1 MYNVLDNVE
10 LLKLCDEDIYPNCNF
25 LIKILVVLPVTVS
38 SAERSF
44 STLKRLKVWLRNRMS
59 EERLVGLALLNVH
72 NDIEITPDEVI
83 DLFAKSKNRKL
94 DLIL

>member
-1 MYNVLDNVE
+1 
-10 LLKLCDEDIYPNCNF
+10 
-25 LIKILVVLPVTVS
+25 LVVLPVTVS